1 MKKILKSFIQ
11 YASSSM
17 LSLLFMS
24 LYFLVDDIFV
34 GQILGVKALAAAGL
48 IMPFIMIAFSLIDI
62 IAIGSSVQIS
72 LHLGK
77 KEVQKAS
84 GIFSFSLLF
93 ILGFGFCFFLL
104 AIAVFESLCL
114 YFIKDYELAKLCIE
128 YARIYIIFYPFVA
141 LYFAVDN
148 YLKIAKKPLYAMF
161 LNIIVALINL
171 GLDYLFLVVFGLG
184 LFSAA
189 LATCIGMCVGVFI
202 GIAPFF
208 IQNLNLKIGKIFINL
223 ALLKNIL
230 LNGSSG
236 FLITISSSIFMI
248 IANAI
253 LLDIAS
259 PNSVAILS
267 VLVGLEFVFMSL
279 ITGMG
284 AGISPLLSYHYGAK
298 NRRSFLALVKLSFL
312 CSAFICLSAFVA
324 VECAPKSI
332 IWLFNSSDEFIKPA
346 SHALMIFGFVFL
358 CAWFVDVSD
367 NIFTAIDKPILS
379 LILAIASNCLSI
391 PLVFVLVRF
400 FGQDGVW
407 ATMFVAKFIASLV
420 ALIFWKKIKIKS
432 IFKS

>member
-72 LHLGK
+72 IHLGK
-77 KEVQKAS
+77 KETQKAS

-93 ILGFGFCFFLL
+93 ILGFGICFFLL
-104 AIAVFESLCL
+104 AIAIFESLCL

-148 YLKIAKKPLYAMF
+148 YLKIAKKPLYSMF

-171 GLDYLFLVVFGLG
+171 GLDYLFLVVFGL
-184 LFSAA
+184 AA
-189 LATCIGMCVGVFI
+189 LATCIGMCIGVFM

-259 PNSVAILS
+259 PNSVAILR

-279 ITGMG
+279 ITGMSG
-284 AGISPLLSYHYGAK
+284 GVSPLLSYHYGAK

-312 CSAFICLSAFVA
+312 CSAFICLSAFLA

-332 IWLFNSSDEFIKPA
+332 AQLFNSSDEFIKPA

-367 NIFTAIDKPILS
+367 TIFTAINKPILS
-379 LILAIASNCLSI
+379 LVLAIASNFLSI
-391 PLVFVLVRF
+391 PLVFVLARF

-407 ATMFVAKFIASLV
+407 ATMFVAKLIASLV
-420 ALIFWKKIKIKS
+420 ALVFWKKVKI
-432 IFKS
+432 